1 MGIHSIRLPDVGE
14 GVAEAELVEWSVKVG
29 DTVLE
34 DEVVG
39 AVMTDK
45 AAVEIPTSV
54 AGKVTWLGGEIGDVI
69 AVGAELLRLEV
80 EGEGNIDA
88 DSAVPITENK
98 KADTSRTSVAADSV
112 EAPLKEKTTIPDV
125 PETTSA
131 AAQPVSSGQSA
142 PASQPA
148 SQPVGNVA
156 ATASG
161 AKPLAAPSVRKRAR
175 DSGIDLRS
183 VTGSGP
189 AGRIVHE
196 DLDNH
201 GGGVS
206 IGGSRSPNTKIEEI
220 KVVGLR
226 RLIANKMSQSKKHI
240 PHITIVE
247 EIDVTSLEQTRE
259 ELNASY
265 EQERG
270 KLTVLPF
277 VMKAVVEAVRL
288 QPVINSLY
296 DDEAEIIRQYG
307 GVHIGVATQT
317 ENGLM
322 VPVIRHCEVRS
333 LWDNASEVKRLS
345 AGCRDGS
352 AERDELSGSTITITS
367 LGPLGA
373 IATTPIINYP
383 EVAIVGINKMVTR
396 PFWDGQQFVPRKMMN
411 ISCAFDHRVV
421 DGWDAAVMVQKLK
434 ALLEKPAMLLVEA

>member
-34 DEVVG
+34 DEIVG

-80 EGEGNIDA
+80 EGEGNTDG
-88 DSAVPITENK
+88 D
-98 KADTSRTSVAADSV
+98 
-112 EAPLKEKTTIPDV
+112 
-125 PETTSA
+125 
-131 AAQPVSSGQSA
+131 SA
-142 PASQPA
+142 PAVVA
-148 SQPVGNVA
+148 TEAPVKEAAVDDSIAEVALPVPEKVKANVPEKVA
-156 ATASG
+156 ASAVAKPIANNSAANSNG
-161 AKPLAAPSVRKRAR
+161 SKPLAAPSVRKRAR
-175 DSGIDLRS
+175 DLGIDLRS
-183 VTGSGP
+183 VSGSGP
-189 AGRIVHE
+189 AGRVVHE
-196 DLDNH
+196 DLENH
-201 GGGVS
+201 TEASS
-206 IGGSRSPNTKIEEI
+206 IGGGRLPNAAVDEI

-226 RLIANKMSQSKKHI
+226 RLIASKMSQAKRQI

-247 EIDVTSLEQTRE
+247 EIDVTSLEQTRA

-265 EQERG
+265 ESERG

-296 DDEAEIIRQYG
+296 DDENEVIRQYG

-317 ENGLM
+317 DNGLM
-322 VPVIRHCEVRS
+322 VPVVKHSEVRS
-333 LWDNASEVKRLS
+333 LWDSAAEVARL
-345 AGCRDGS
+345 ATACREGTADR
-352 AERDELSGSTITITS
+352 EELSGSTITITS

-373 IATTPIINYP
+373 IATTPIINHP
-383 EVAIVGINKMVTR
+383 EVAIVGINKMVIR
-396 PFWDGQQFVPRKMMN
+396 PFWDGQQ
-411 ISCAFDHRVV
+411 
-421 DGWDAAVMVQKLK
+421 VMVQKLK
-434 ALLEKPAMLLVEA
+434 ELLEKPAMLLVEA